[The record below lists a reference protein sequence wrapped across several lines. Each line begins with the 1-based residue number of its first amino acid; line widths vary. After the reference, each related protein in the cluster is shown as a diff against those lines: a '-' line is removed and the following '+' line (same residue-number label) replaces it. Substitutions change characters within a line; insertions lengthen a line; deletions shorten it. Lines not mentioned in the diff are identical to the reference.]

1 MEKLKNINV
10 KKVINILLIIWFVM
24 LGAHLVLYTLKF
36 TKSLLN
42 SDSCFFVDYSLQSIK
57 EHTLF
62 PKNWVNTNDFWVY
75 SLIPNIIIFIKMG
88 FSLFMSRQLACLV
101 QSLLFLLLL
110 YYFCKK
116 FYKNNISKFI
126 VFSLF
131 LSGVSG
137 SFMFEMFGDA
147 TYGTIIFFMLIALYL
162 FTSYLENY
170 KKRYL
175 ISLFI
180 FLSIIISFSM
190 RFPIFIVA
198 PLIIYLG
205 IDLYNNGYKKQ
216 NLYLFIALILA
227 TMIGFGVNKIL
238 IHLLTFSADTGRQL
252 LNSSQELYDGL
263 GKIGFNYLTLSGTT
277 NVNTFSLTMNKYN
290 SMIKAS
296 SPLIS
301 LIFVKYI
308 FALVTISLPFVLKK
322 YFSKMD
328 LQEKVLYIYT
338 SSLTFLILFFLIIG
352 RMSEWYRYITPVLA
366 FLMLLYPLLFKYVF
380 NNKLKDR
387 IIFIGYIIITS
398 LVSLLLVVNSYYDFH
413 SRKIEENNYQK
424 IVDFLDSKD
433 LHFGLTV
440 AHVEHN
446 LYNTLSNGSVRITRV
461 TSDWKPFLWLTD
473 KSWFKNQD
481 YDGKVFFMLDTSK
494 YKSIGFKKKATE
506 EYKFDKYII
515 YVFDNYNDL
524 MFNVNFD
531 GFKMK

>member
-137 SFMFEMFGDA
+137 AFMFEMFGDA
-147 TYGTIIFFMLIALYL
+147 TYGTIVFFMLIALYL

-227 TMIGFGVNKIL
+227 TMVGFGINQL
-238 IHLLTFSADTGRQL
+238 LMHLLTFTVNTDRQL

-263 GKIGFNYLTLSGTT
+263 SKIGFNYLTLSGTT
-277 NVNTFSLTMNKYN
+277 NVNTFSLTMNRYN
-290 SMIKAS
+290 SIINSS
-296 SPLIS
+296 SPLMA
-301 LIFVKYI
+301 LMLVKYI

-366 FLMLLYPLLFKYVF
+366 FLILLYPLLFKYVF

-387 IIFIGYIIITS
+387 IIFIGYIVITS
-398 LVSLLLVVNSYYDFH
+398 LVSLFLVMNSYYNFQEGYTYKND
-413 SRKIEENNYQK
+413 YQE
-424 IVDFLDSKD
+424 ITDFLESKD
-433 LHFGLTV
+433 LHFGLV
-440 AHVEHN
+440 IRYAEHN
-446 LYNTLSNGSVRITRV
+446 LYNTLSNGNVRITRV
-461 TSDWKPFLWLTD
+461 TSDLKPYLWLND
-473 KSWFKNQD
+473 KSWFKESD
-481 YDGKVFFMLDTSK
+481 YDEKTFFMLDTTIFPSFD
-494 YKSIGFKKKATE
+494 FKTE
-506 EYKFDKYII
+506 VVKEYKFDKYII

-524 MFNVNFD
+524 MKNINFED
-531 GFKMK
+531 F